1 MDDFLQIGKTL
12 LTTREERQLTV
23 EDATRQTCIPAK
35 IIRALESDDY
45 SIFSSATYARS
56 YLSQYSRLLEIDPS
70 PWLDAFK
77 LDAFKLD
84 AFKLDAFKPAAFSR
98 EYHGFSIIDEVNVRN
113 ALQPANKPGGT
124 RWVPSFLGIMIAAA
138 VVYGGY
144 RVIEN
149 FEINEKGMDTDKT
162 APVPR
167 VITVAD
173 KTSVASNITAINRPG
188 PTNEEALTDATLT
201 APPRAIILNEGD
213 E

>member
-77 LDAFKLD
+77 LDAFK
-84 AFKLDAFKPAAFSR
+84 PAAFSR
-98 EYHGFSIIDEVNVRN
+98 EYHGFSIIDEVNFRN
-113 ALQPANKPGGT
+113 ALQPANKPGVT

>member
-45 SIFSSATYARS
+45 SIFSSATYTRS

-70 PWLDAFK
+70 PWLDAFE
-77 LDAFKLD
+77 
-84 AFKLDAFKPAAFSR
+84 PAAFSR

-124 RWVPSFLGIMIAAA
+124 RLVPSFLGIMIAAA
-138 VVYGGY
+138 FVYGGY

-149 FEINEKGMDTDKT
+149 FEINEKGMGTDKT

-173 KTSVASNITAINRPG
+173 KTSVASNITAINRPR
-188 PTNEEALTDATLT
+188 PTNEQALTDATLT

>member
-35 IIRALESDDY
+35 IIRAVESDDY

-77 LDAFKLD
+77 LDAFK
-84 AFKLDAFKPAAFSR
+84 PAAFSR
-98 EYHGFSIIDEVNVRN
+98 EYHGFSIIDEVNFRN
-113 ALQPANKPGGT
+113 ALQPANKPGVT

>member
-12 LTTREERQLTV
+12 LTTRDERQLTV

-56 YLSQYSRLLEIDPS
+56 YLSQYIRLLEIDPS
-70 PWLDAFK
+70 PW
-77 LDAFKLD
+77 LD

>member
-84 AFKLDAFKPAAFSR
+84 AFKPAAFSR
-98 EYHGFSIIDEVNVRN
+98 EYHGFSIIDEVNFRN
-113 ALQPANKPGGT
+113 ALQPANKPGVT